1 MRSYPKAVVGLMGL
15 ALFLLGLILRMGL
28 SAGDA
33 GAASLSAYESPAAPN
48 QVASTDLSTAG
59 VDLRP
64 VETFYTV
71 LKDLREQYV
80 ERIKPDDEGKL
91 ASGAV
96 KSMLAGLN
104 DTDTRYVQPD
114 EYKAILD
121 ARAGKFHGLGL
132 ITSIEKLTF
141 DGVKDEHLVVVS
153 VLPGGSGEAAGILAG
168 DEIASINDRDVL
180 PYDPFLRATK
190 VVEKARADKLQG
202 AALRKRLET
211 EQKRIERGVPI
222 DDAERMVS
230 ILDGEA
236 MDLTIKRAGQAKPVK
251 LKVTPKEFQVA
262 PLSSSVVG
270 DGVGLIKMETID
282 RDAPSRFEEALRD
295 LNSKSC
301 KSLVLDLRGL
311 SGGDLKYV
319 TDVAADLE
327 PGKTFA
333 ILRKSRGRTQAVR
346 LEADPGQKAWTKP
359 VAVLVDHGT
368 SKLAEVMAASL
379 KDNLGAKIV
388 GDKTFGDFSDVTLM
402 ELGDGSAVMMRTGL
416 YLTVKNKNLDGSG
429 IVPDQQVARGKDD
442 AQLDAAIKLLSSTVS
457 GG

>member
-1 MRSYPKAVVGLMGL
+1 MGSYPKGVIGLLGV
-15 ALFLLGLILRMGL
+15 ALFLLGLTLRMGL
-28 SAGDA
+28 STRDADIAYLDSYDSSA
-33 GAASLSAYESPAAPN
+33 GAN
-48 QVASTDLSTAG
+48 RIASTDLSSAG

-80 ERIKPDDEGKL
+80 ERIKPEDEGKL

-96 KSMLAGLN
+96 KSMLAGLG
-104 DTDTRYVQPD
+104 DTDTKYVQPD

-121 ARAGKFHGLGL
+121 ARKGKFHGLGL
-132 ITSIEKLTF
+132 ITAIEKLTV
-141 DGVKDEHLVVVS
+141 DGVKDEHLIVVS
-153 VLPGGSGEAAGILAG
+153 VLPGGSGESAGILPG
-168 DEIASINDRDVL
+168 DEISAINDRDVL
-180 PYDPFLRATK
+180 PYDPFIRAGK
-190 VVEKARADKLQG
+190 VVAKARAEKLQG
-202 AALRKRLET
+202 AALRKRLEA

-230 ILDGEA
+230 MLDGEA
-236 MDLTIKRAGQAKPVK
+236 MDVTLKRPGQAKPVK
-251 LKVTPKEFQVA
+251 MKVTPKEFQVES
-262 PLSSSVVG
+262 LKSSVLDNG
-270 DGVGLIKMETID
+270 IGMIKMETID
-282 RDAPSRFEEALRD
+282 REAPSKFEEALSE
-295 LNSKSC
+295 LTSKGC

-319 TDVAADLE
+319 TEVAADLE

-333 ILRKSRGRTQAVR
+333 ILRKSRGRTQSVR
-346 LEADPGQKAWTKP
+346 LEPDPGGKAWSKP
-359 VAVLVDHGT
+359 VVVLVDHGT

-402 ELGDGSAVMMRTGL
+402 ELGDGSAVAMRTGL
-416 YLTVKNKNLDGSG
+416 YLTVKSKNLDGIG
-429 IVPDQQVARGKDD
+429 VVPDQQIARGKGD